1 MEASFSTALRLLNLP
16 RAVSRYDRWLVGR
29 SVSQSGL
36 VRSAAWEFVIT
47 SQSTRNTP
55 VRLWSL
61 SLSLSLSVTR
71 LGVCLL
77 LSLCRLHVYNDNKR
91 PWYCV
96 ERLVAKVWI
105 RSTVKRAD
113 DVFII
118 MSQ

>member
-1 MEASFSTALRLLNLP
+1 MIRPMA
-16 RAVSRYDRWLVGR
+16 DR

-36 VRSAAWEFVIT
+36 VCSAAWGFVIT
-47 SQSTRNTP
+47 SQSLREI
-55 VRLWSL
+55 RLSD
-61 SLSLSLSVTR
+61 SGLSLSLSVTR

-77 LSLCRLHVYNDNKR
+77 LSLCRLHVYNDNKT

-105 RSTVKRAD
+105 RSTVNSAD

-118 MSQ
+118 MPQ